1 MKSFVATAA
10 LLAGSANAF
19 APVATGKAQTS
30 LKATVFEEMPG
41 AVNFLGKKM
50 EFDPLGLSETYAPF
64 RGFFR
69 EAELRHARTAML
81 AVTGWIVAD
90 FVRIPGEAYSFANV
104 PSSADAHNALIEG
117 PMHQLLLW
125 VSLFD
130 IVITFP
136 AIQAMN
142 DGERTPGDFGF
153 SGPKDPAKYKKMQ
166 ENELLN
172 GRLAMI
178 AIGGIAPQSVLTG
191 HSFPYV

>member
-1 MKSFVATAA
+1 
-10 LLAGSANAF
+10 
-19 APVATGKAQTS
+19 
-30 LKATVFEEMPG
+30 MPG

-50 EFDPLGLSETYAPF
+50 EFDPLGFSETYAPW

-90 FVRIPGEAYSFANV
+90 FIRIPGEAYSFSNV
-104 PSSADAHNALIEG
+104 PSSFEAHNTLLEG

-125 VSLFD
+125 ISLFD
-130 IVITFP
+130 IVITYP

-142 DGERTPGDFGF
+142 AGERAPGDFSFGT
-153 SGPKDPAKYKKMQ
+153 GYAPKTEEGMKSMQ
-166 ENELLN
+166 EKELLN

-178 AIGGIAPQSVLTG
+178 AIGGIATHAAISG
-191 HSFPYV
+191 HSFPYL